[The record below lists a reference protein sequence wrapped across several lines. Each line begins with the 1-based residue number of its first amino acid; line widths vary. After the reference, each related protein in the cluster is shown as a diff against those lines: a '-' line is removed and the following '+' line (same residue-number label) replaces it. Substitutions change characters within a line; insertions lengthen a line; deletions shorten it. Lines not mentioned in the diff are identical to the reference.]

1 MEFKDMEMTALE
13 QRIAA
18 IKDEAQSL
26 GESDEDLEKLEALK
40 EERTKINQEI
50 EARRAAEAERRKAAE
65 EIEKGAGTE
74 MNEAPEERT
83 KHMDNMEIRNTK
95 QYIDAYAEYIKT
107 GKDEECRSLLTE
119 NVSGQVPV
127 PEFVYDIVKT
137 AWERDGITRLVKKS
151 YVRGNLKV
159 GFEISASG
167 ATVHT
172 EGQAGPSEEALVLG
186 IITLL
191 PKNVKKWISVSDE
204 ALSLRGESFLRYI
217 YDELTYQIA
226 KKAAEELLDKI
237 IACGTVSTNTPTSSV
252 AVPKITSTTLS
263 VSLVAQALGQ
273 LSDEAANPVAVMN
286 KATWAGIK
294 AAQAANNFNYDPF
307 EGLPVVFNN
316 HIPAFSVATTG
327 VTYMIV
333 GDFEQGALANFPE
346 GEEIK
351 FTFDDITLATDDMVK
366 IIGKEYVAI
375 APVAPYAF
383 AKVTK

>member
-18 IKDEAQSL
+18 IKDEAQLL

-137 AWERDGITRLVKKS
+137 AWESNDITRRVKKT
-151 YVRGNLKV
+151 YIKGNLKV
-159 GFEISASG
+159 NFEVSSSG

-186 IITLL
+186 IITLI
-191 PKNVKKWISVSDE
+191 PKNIKKWISVSDE
-204 ALSLRGESFLRYI
+204 ALSLRGEAFLRYI

-226 KKAAEELLDKI
+226 KKAAEELIDKI
-237 IACGTVSTNTPTSSV
+237 IACGTVSTNTPTTSV
-252 AVPKITSTTLS
+252 AVPKIVSTTLT
-263 VSLVAQALGQ
+263 VDLVAKALGQ

-286 KATWAGIK
+286 RQTWAGIK
-294 AAQAANNFNYDPF
+294 AAQAAANYAYDPF
-307 EGLPVVFNN
+307 EGYPVAFSN
-316 HIPAFSVATTG
+316 HLPAFSVATTG
-327 VTYMIV
+327 VTYMLV

-346 GEEIK
+346 GEDVSFI
-351 FTFDDITLATDDMVK
+351 FDDITLATDDMVK

-375 APVAPYAF
+375 EPVAPYAF
-383 AKVTK
+383 VKVTK

>member
-1 MEFKDMEMTALE
+1 VEFKDMEMTALE

>member
-159 GFEISASG
+159 GFEISSTG

-172 EGQAGPSEEALVLG
+172 EGEAGPSEETLVLG

-204 ALSLRGESFLRYI
+204 AMSLRGESFLRYV

-263 VSLVAQALGQ
+263 VALVAQALGQ
-273 LSDEAANPVAVMN
+273 LSDEAANPVVVLN
-286 KATWAGIK
+286 KSTWAAIK
-294 AAQAANNFNYDPF
+294 AAQAANQFNYDPF

-316 HIPAFSVATTG
+316 HITAFSAATTG
-327 VTYMIV
+327 VTYMLV

>member
-18 IKDEAQSL
+18 IKDEAQLL

-74 MNEAPEERT
+74 MNKAPEERT

-107 GKDEECRSLLTE
+107 GKDEEVRSLLTE

-186 IITLL
+186 IINLI
-191 PKNVKKWISVSDE
+191 PKNIKKWISVSDE
-204 ALSLRGESFLRYI
+204 ALGLRGESFLRYI

-273 LSDEAANPVAVMN
+273 LSDEAANPVVVLN
-286 KATWAGIK
+286 KSTWAAIK
-294 AAQAANNFNYDPF
+294 AAQAANQFNYDPF

-316 HIPAFSVATTG
+316 HITAFSAATTG
-327 VTYMIV
+327 VTYMLV

>member
-18 IKDEAQSL
+18 IKDEAQVL

-107 GKDEECRSLLTE
+107 GKDEEVRSLLTE

-186 IITLL
+186 IINLI
-191 PKNVKKWISVSDE
+191 PKNIKKWISVSDE

-273 LSDEAANPVAVMN
+273 LSDEAANPVVVLN
-286 KATWAGIK
+286 KSTWAAIK
-294 AAQAANNFNYDPF
+294 AAQAANQFNYDPF

-316 HIPAFSVATTG
+316 HITAFSAATTG
-327 VTYMIV
+327 VTYMLV

>member
-18 IKDEAQSL
+18 IKDEAQLL

-107 GKDEECRSLLTE
+107 GKDEEVRSLLTE

-191 PKNVKKWISVSDE
+191 PKNIKKWISVSDE
-204 ALSLRGESFLRYI
+204 ALSLRGEAFLRYI

-237 IACGTVSTNTPTSSV
+237 VACGTVGTTTQV
-252 AVPKITSTTLS
+252 AVPVVKATTIS
-263 VSLVAQALGQ
+263 NSIIAQAIGALG
-273 LSDEAANPVAVMN
+273 DEAVAPVAVMN
-286 KATWAGIK
+286 KQTWAAIK
-294 AAQAANNFNYDPF
+294 VAQAAANYGYDPF

-316 HIPAFSVATTG
+316 HLKAFSAASSNE
-327 VTYMIV
+327 TYIIV
-333 GDFEQGALANFPE
+333 GDFNQGALANFPE
-346 GEEIK
+346 GEEIR
-351 FTFDDITLATDDMVK
+351 FTFDDITMATDDMVK
-366 IIGKEYVAI
+366 IIGKEYVALE
-375 APVAPYAF
+375 PVAPYAF
-383 AKVTK
+383 VKVTK

>member
-107 GKDEECRSLLTE
+107 GKDEEVRSLLTE

-172 EGQAGPSEEALVLG
+172 EGQAGPSEETLILG

-191 PKNVKKWISVSDE
+191 PKNIKKWISVSDE

-263 VSLVAQALGQ
+263 VALVAQALGQ
-273 LSDEAANPVAVMN
+273 LSDEAANPVVVLN
-286 KATWAGIK
+286 KATWAAIK
-294 AAQAANNFNYDPF
+294 AAQAANQFNYDPF

-316 HIPAFSVATTG
+316 HITAFSAATTG

>member
-107 GKDEECRSLLTE
+107 GKDEEVRSLLTE

-186 IITLL
+186 IINLI
-191 PKNVKKWISVSDE
+191 PKNIKKWISVSDE
-204 ALSLRGESFLRYI
+204 ALGLRGESFLRYI

-273 LSDEAANPVAVMN
+273 LSDEAANPVVVLN
-286 KATWAGIK
+286 KSTWAAIK
-294 AAQAANNFNYDPF
+294 AAQAANQFNYDPF

-316 HIPAFSVATTG
+316 HITAFSAATTG
-327 VTYMIV
+327 VTYMLV
-333 GDFEQGALANFPE
+333 GDFEQGALANFPD

>member
-18 IKDEAQSL
+18 IKDEAQLL

-65 EIEKGAGTE
+65 EIEKGAGKE

-107 GKDEECRSLLTE
+107 GKDEEVRSLLTE

-186 IITLL
+186 IINLI
-191 PKNVKKWISVSDE
+191 PKNIKKWISVSDE
-204 ALSLRGESFLRYI
+204 ALGLRGESFLRYI

-273 LSDEAANPVAVMN
+273 LSDEAANPVVVLN
-286 KATWAGIK
+286 KSTWAAIK
-294 AAQAANNFNYDPF
+294 AAQAANQFNYDPF

-316 HIPAFSVATTG
+316 HITAFSAATTG
-327 VTYMIV
+327 VTYMLV
-333 GDFEQGALANFPE
+333 GDFEQGALANFPD